1 MVALVIGVTYGG
13 NFLPVLLSDLVP
25 ASVLVLSVLR
35 NGVVKLGISHLGCFT
50 MREGPVWC
58 TAAQRWGHFLSGP
71 PNSYRVFFSVC
82 LNIAFLFIT
91 AVGLGNLR
99 AWVFYLAF
107 VPGAS

>member
-58 TAAQRWGHFLSGP
+58 TAAGTVWGSFSLVLP
-71 PNSYRVFFSVC
+71 TAIVFFYLGLYEHC
-82 LNIAFLFIT
+82 LPLLNSRGFAKST
-91 AVGLGNLR
+91 G
-99 AWVFYLAF
+99 
-107 VPGAS
+107 